1 MNRWSAIILA
11 AGKGTRMKSKL
22 PKVLHRAAGKSMV
35 HHVADCST
43 QAGAENLLTIVGFGA
58 EEVRSE
64 MIEISQIV
72 EQKEQLG
79 TGHAVQ
85 QCLPFLKEYTGDIAI
100 LCGDTPLLRK
110 ETLVSLI
117 EAHQNNPDVAA
128 TVLTAVLPDP
138 TGYGRIVRRAG
149 QVVGIVEQKDATG
162 EQQIIKE
169 INTGIY
175 CFKSEKL
182 AEALGSLTNDNAQGE
197 YYLTDTLSYLVEKGE
212 KVCAVVLEDPDEAI
226 GVNSRSQLAQVEK
239 ILRQRK
245 NEELMAAGVTLVDPS
260 STFVDIGVEIG
271 PDTIIQPFTWIEGKT
286 KIGENCTIGPNSR
299 LHNVIV
305 GDDVE
310 LHFTYAH
317 DCVVGDKVTA
327 GPYVHLRPGT
337 HLKAG
342 VYVGNFMEIKNSTI
356 GEGTKLSHLS
366 YIGDADLGKEIN
378 IGCGTITVNY
388 DGQKKYRTV
397 IEDRAFVGCN
407 SNLVAPV
414 TIGKDAYVAAGS
426 TITKDVPPESL
437 GVGRARQTN
446 LEGWTKRKKNRE
458 TK

>member
-1 MNRWSAIILA
+1 MKQWSAIILA

-22 PKVLHRAAGKSMV
+22 PKVLHHAAGKSMV
-35 HHVADCST
+35 HHVANCSLR
-43 QAGAENLLTIVGFGA
+43 AGAENLVTIVGFGA
-58 EEVRSE
+58 EQVRSE

-85 QCLPFLKEYTGDIAI
+85 QCLPFLNEYKGDVAI
-100 LCGDTPLLRK
+100 ICGDTPLLRK
-110 ETLVSLI
+110 ETLLSLI
-117 EAHQNNPDVAA
+117 QTHQGNPETAA
-128 TVLTAVLPDP
+128 TVLTAVMPNP
-138 TGYGRIVRRAG
+138 TGYGRIIRRAG
-149 QVVGIVEQKDATG
+149 QVVGIVEQKDATD
-162 EQQIIKE
+162 EQQALKE

-182 AEALGSLTNDNAQGE
+182 AEALSSLTNDNAQGE

-212 KVCAVVLEDPDEAI
+212 KVGAVVLADIEEAI

-245 NEELMAAGVTLVDPS
+245 NEELMDAGVTLVDPS
-260 STFVDIGVEIG
+260 STFVDEDVEIG
-271 PDTIIQPFTWIEGKT
+271 PDTVIQPFTWLEGKT
-286 KIGENCTIGPNSR
+286 KIGEGCVIGPNSR
-299 LHNVIV
+299 LQNVTV
-305 GDDVE
+305 GDEVE

-317 DCVVGDKVTA
+317 DCVIGDKVSA

-342 VYVGNFMEIKNSTI
+342 VKVGNFMEIKNSVV

-388 DGQKKYRTV
+388 DGENKFRTV
-397 IEDRAFVGCN
+397 IEDRAFIGCN

-414 TIGKDAYVAAGS
+414 TIGKDAYVGAGS
-426 TITKDVPPESL
+426 TITKDVPPEAL
-437 GVGRARQTN
+437 GVARAKQSN
-446 LEGWTKRKKNRE
+446 LEGWAKKL
-458 TK
+458 KQ